1 MSEQR
6 VVQYLI
12 FKLDSLWRR
21 LPQEERHRG
30 REEFAAAIQSCAK
43 EVMTYSYSLAGLKAG
58 ADLLLWR
65 ISPSLDM
72 LQETT
77 SQLMQTGLGR
87 YLETAYSLLGLTRP
101 SIYVRKPDAQEQAIF
116 SAERGRYLIIYPFT
130 KTPEWYLLS
139 KETRQGMM
147 NEHIRVGKEF
157 SSIRQALIYSF
168 GLDDQEFVVSYET
181 ERLEDFQDLVK
192 ALRETEGRRY
202 TLKDTPIFVGVHR
215 SLEET
220 LALLG

>member
-101 SIYVRKPDAQEQAIF
+101 SIY
-116 SAERGRYLIIYPFT
+116 G
-130 KTPEWYLLS
+130 
-139 KETRQGMM
+139 
-147 NEHIRVGKEF
+147 
-157 SSIRQALIYSF
+157 
-168 GLDDQEFVVSYET
+168 
-181 ERLEDFQDLVK
+181 
-192 ALRETEGRRY
+192 ETEGRRY